1 MLILYCK
8 LKNKKKK
15 KFFLKKPVRTGFKPV
30 YKPVRKSNRFRAKT
44 GLQTGLSNRST
55 IPSSNSRQNE
65 VLNLIFEHGHRTH
78 IRH

>member
-55 IPSSNSRQNE
+55 IPS
-65 VLNLIFEHGHRTH
+65 IFTLPHQVKREAMTNM
-78 IRH
+78 